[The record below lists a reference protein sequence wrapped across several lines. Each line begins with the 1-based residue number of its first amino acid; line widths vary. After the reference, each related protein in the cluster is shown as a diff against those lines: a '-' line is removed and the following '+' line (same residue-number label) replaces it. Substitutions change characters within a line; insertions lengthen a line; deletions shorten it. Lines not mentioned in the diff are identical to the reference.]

1 MSNAIISLLCLA
13 LTLLVYYLNKYL
25 YRRWRRLMLMPLVLT
40 PLVLVGLLLITHV
53 SWQNYIAESHWLLW
67 LLGPATLAF
76 AVPVYENMALI
87 RRHWLSLSA
96 GVLTA
101 TTVAVCSSVWLAR
114 LLALPES
121 IQRSLAVRSV
131 TTPFALAAAGPMGG
145 QPDLVALFVV
155 ITGVFGMATGDI
167 LFLRIAIKQ
176 GVAKG
181 AGLGAASHGAGTA
194 RAYQIGQQEGV
205 VSSLVMMLSGVVTVL
220 LVPLMSHLLW
230 HA

>member
-87 RRHWLSLSA
+87 RRHW
-96 GVLTA
+96 
-101 TTVAVCSSVWLAR
+101 R
-114 LLALPES
+114 
-121 IQRSLAVRSV
+121 
-131 TTPFALAAAGPMGG
+131 
-145 QPDLVALFVV
+145 
-155 ITGVFGMATGDI
+155 
-167 LFLRIAIKQ
+167 
-176 GVAKG
+176 
-181 AGLGAASHGAGTA
+181 
-194 RAYQIGQQEGV
+194 
-205 VSSLVMMLSGVVTVL
+205 
-220 LVPLMSHLLW
+220 
-230 HA
+230 